1 MLASRRDVE
10 QKAGMDVHDPISA
23 GFDAER
29 LRNFDRFLAEQYVG
43 PGLLPCAQLLVAR
56 DGAPVHFTS
65 QGVHRALSE
74 APLREDAI
82 FRVAS
87 MTKPVTSLAFMML
100 VEEGKASLDMPV
112 HAVVPEL
119 ERVGVY
125 ESGGGAEPFRITP
138 PERPMMMIDLMRH
151 TSGLTYDF
159 QQRTPVDAA
168 YRARGLA
175 TLRGTLGLDAF
186 VAALGEVPLEFS
198 PGTAWNYSV
207 STDVLA
213 LVVQRLS
220 GMPFE
225 RFIERRIF
233 DPLGMIDT
241 AFYVPPAKIDR
252 LTDAW
257 MLDPERGTIVYDAA
271 ADSSWAAPPIFVS
284 GGGGLVSTSADYHL
298 FCRML
303 LGRGTLGPGTL
314 EGVRLIGRKTMD
326 LMTAN
331 HLPGG
336 ADLTELS
343 RSMFSE
349 AIYAGQGFGLG
360 FGINVDPAKAMAPG
374 SAGEFYWGGI
384 FSTYFFVDPVERVS
398 AVFMT
403 QLMPSS
409 SYPVRRQLKAMIYA
423 ALA

>member
-1 MLASRRDVE
+1 MEIRDPE
-10 QKAGMDVHDPISA
+10 EF
-23 GFDAER
+23 GFDAGR
-29 LRNFDRFLAEQYVG
+29 LARTTAFLQETYVA

-56 DGAPVHFTS
+56 DGEPVHFTS
-65 QGVHRALSE
+65 LGIHRQGSDY
-74 APLREDAI
+74 PLREDAI

-100 VEEGKASLDMPV
+100 VEEGKTSLDQPV
-112 HAVVPEL
+112 AAVIPEL
-119 ERVGVY
+119 ENVQVHA
-125 ESGGGAEPFRITP
+125 GGGADGAPFRTVP
-138 PERPMMMIDLMRH
+138 PERPMLMVDLLRH

-159 QQRTPVDAA
+159 QQMTAVDAA
-168 YRARGLA
+168 YRERGLV
-175 TLRGTLGLDAF
+175 TLRGKIALEPF
-186 VAALGEVPLEFS
+186 VAALGEIPLEFS

-213 LVVQRLS
+213 LVVERLA

-225 RFIERRIF
+225 AFIARRIF
-233 DPLGMIDT
+233 EPLGMVDT
-241 AFYVPPAKIDR
+241 SFTVPPEKLHR

-257 MLDPERGTIVYDAA
+257 MLHPERGTVLYDK
-271 ADSSWAAPPIFVS
+271 ADESSWSRPPTFVS
-284 GGGGLVSTSADYHL
+284 GGGGLVSTVADYHL

-303 LGRGTLGPGTL
+303 LNRGMLGG
-314 EGVRLIGRKTMD
+314 ERIVSRKTMD

-349 AIYAGQGFGLG
+349 AIYSGQGFGLG
-360 FGINVDPAKAMAPG
+360 FGVNMDPVKAMAPG

-384 FSTYFFVDPVERVS
+384 FSTFFFVDPVERVTM
-398 AVFMT
+398 VFMT

-409 SYPVRRQLKAMIYA
+409 TYPVRRQLRTLIYA
-423 ALA
+423 ALE

>member
-1 MLASRRDVE
+1 MNL
-10 QKAGMDVHDPISA
+10 HDPHRL
-23 GFDAER
+23 GFDPHR
-29 LRNFDRFLAEQYVG
+29 LARIDRFLHETYVA
-43 PGLLPCAQLLVAR
+43 PGRLPCAQLLVAR
-56 DGAPVHFTS
+56 EGEPVHFTS
-65 QGVHRALSE
+65 QGVHRASGP
-74 APLREDAI
+74 AALREDAI

-100 VEEGKASLDMPV
+100 VERGLTSLDAPV
-112 HAVVPEL
+112 HGVLPEL
-119 ERVGVY
+119 ERVAVY
-125 ESGGGAEPFRITP
+125 ESGGGGAPLVTRAP
-138 PERPMMMIDLMRH
+138 GRPMMMIDLLRH

-159 QQRTPVDAA
+159 QQRTAVDAA
-168 YRARGLA
+168 YRDRGLI
-175 TLRGTLGLDAF
+175 TLRGKLGLDAF
-186 VAALGEVPLEFS
+186 VAALGEMPLEFS
-198 PGTAWNYSV
+198 PGEAWNYSV

-213 LVVQRLS
+213 LAVQRLS

-225 RFIERRIF
+225 DFIEREIF
-233 DPLGMIDT
+233 APLEMVDT
-241 AFYVPPAKIDR
+241 AFHVPAEKIDR

-257 MLDPERGTIVYDAA
+257 MLHPKRGTVLYDSGEA
-271 ADSSWAAPPIFVS
+271 SSWANRPVFLS
-284 GGGGLVSTSADYHL
+284 GGGGLVSTAADYHR

-303 LGRGTLGPGTL
+303 LGKGTLDGA
-314 EGVRLIGRKTMD
+314 RLVGRKTID

-349 AIYAGQGFGLG
+349 AIYSGQGYGLG
-360 FGINVDPAKAMAPG
+360 FGVNMDPAKAMAPG

-409 SYPVRRQLKAMIYA
+409 TYPVRRQLKTMIYA
-423 ALA
+423 ALR